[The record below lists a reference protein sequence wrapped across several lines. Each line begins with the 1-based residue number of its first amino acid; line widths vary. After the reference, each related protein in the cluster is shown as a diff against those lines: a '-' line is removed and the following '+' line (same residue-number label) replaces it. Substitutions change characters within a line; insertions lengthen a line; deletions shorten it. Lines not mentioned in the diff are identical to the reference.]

1 MKGWLPRVSS
11 IRVLVVEDNEPFQ
24 RFICSMLET
33 SPELQVIGKVSDGLD
48 AVQRAQE
55 LQPDL
60 IVLDIG
66 LPTLS
71 GLEAARRIRKLSPQS
86 KIIFLTQ
93 ESSADVVEEALN
105 LGAKGFVLKANAG
118 SELLAAVE
126 AVRQGGEFVSSGL
139 SGRNSTDLADKQ
151 VSGRLCHQEDLP
163 SPASRT
169 RHFLRGHVVGFYGD
183 DASFLVGFTCFL
195 ETALEAGNAV
205 IVIATESH
213 RQAFL
218 QGLQAHGVDV
228 AAAIEQR
235 RYIPLDVAETLS
247 TFMVNEVPDP
257 VRFQKTVGDL
267 FAAAAK
273 GAKGE
278 HRCVS
283 ACGEGAPTL
292 WTEGKG
298 DAAIQIEHLWDE
310 MAREYDVDTLC
321 GYVLSDFQREQ
332 EGSIYE
338 RICAEHSAVYSQ

>member
-1 MKGWLPRVSS
+1 VSLV
-11 IRVLVVEDNEPFQ
+11 RVLVVEDHEQFQ
-24 RFICSMLET
+24 QFICSTLET
-33 SPELQVIGKVSDGLD
+33 SPELQVIGRVSDGLA
-48 AVQRAQE
+48 AVQKAE
-55 LQPDL
+55 EVQPDL

-71 GLEAARRIRKLSPQS
+71 GIEAARRIRKLSPQS

-93 ESSADVVEEALN
+93 ESSADVVREAVN
-105 LGAKGFVLKANAG
+105 LGAKGYVLKINAG

-126 AVRQGGEFVSSGL
+126 AVRWGGEFVGRGLPGGSS
-139 SGRNSTDLADKQ
+139 TEVADKQ
-151 VSGRLCHQEDLP
+151 ASGRVCHQEDLP
-163 SPASRT
+163 SLSPRT
-169 RHFLRGHVVGFYGD
+169 SHSPRGHVVQFYDD
-183 DASFLVGFTCFL
+183 DASFLIGFTCFL
-195 ETALEAGNAV
+195 EAALESGNAV
-205 IVIATESH
+205 IVSATESY

-218 QGLQAHGVDV
+218 QRLQAHGVDV

-247 TFMVNEVPDP
+247 TFMVNDVPDP
-257 VRFQKTVGDL
+257 VRFRRVVGDL

-292 WTEGKG
+292 WAEGKG
-298 DAAIQIEHLWDE
+298 DAAIQLEHLWNE
-310 MAREYDVDTLC
+310 MAGEYDVDILC

-332 EGSIYE
+332 ESHIYE
-338 RICAEHSAVYSQ
+338 RICAEHSTVYKQ